1 MREEITLSRLSA
13 ANILMDKND
22 SIFYIIP
29 KKYLS
34 NSLLSLDK
42 IEFIF
47 NILKNN
53 TILIKS
59 RDSYLIKS
67 NFSILLIL
75 ENQKILNKYKN
86 KSIFIDVRKGGN
98 IVSLL

>member
-75 ENQKILNKYKN
+75 ENQKILGRVEHWK
-86 KSIFIDVRKGGN
+86 
-98 IVSLL
+98 